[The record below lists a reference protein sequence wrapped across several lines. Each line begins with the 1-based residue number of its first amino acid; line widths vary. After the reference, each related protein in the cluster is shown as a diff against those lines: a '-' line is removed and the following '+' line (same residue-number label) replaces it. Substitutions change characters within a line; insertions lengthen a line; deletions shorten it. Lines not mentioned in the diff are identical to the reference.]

1 MAESKHKIRLD
12 SAPGV
17 YTLTAHWLGLEGDE
31 KDVCNKYELSVDD
44 EDVTVA
50 YFLAIPIPEG
60 RNIRP
65 RLSVYELGRGFLEML
80 ESALGDEYL
89 MSKLHGLDIDQSN
102 IRSMIAEL
110 EAKY

>member
-1 MAESKHKIRLD
+1 MAESRHKIRLT

-17 YTLTAHWLGLEGDE
+17 YTVTAHWLGLEGDE

-44 EDVTVA
+44 EDVTVT
-50 YFLAIPIPEG
+50 YELAVPVPKG

-65 RLSVYELGRGFLEML
+65 RLSVYELGRGFREML
-80 ESALGDEYL
+80 ETALADERL
-89 MSKLHGLDIDQSN
+89 MSKLSDLDIDQGN